1 MELNP
6 ARDVWTGM
14 LLMGKTY
21 TPMEVIFDTTS
32 DWLCVEGFDC
42 ESCKGN
48 TFNSDYSGQKI
59 SNDFEKRV
67 YGSISLI
74 GYEYKDQ
81 VCLIYENCLSNF
93 HYMSITDW
101 GQNEPVDGIVGLARN
116 SKYYQAARDPN
127 NEEGYF
133 FID

>member
-48 TFNSDYSGQKI
+48 TFNSDYSG
-59 SNDFEKRV
+59 
-67 YGSISLI
+67 
-74 GYEYKDQ
+74 
-81 VCLIYENCLSNF
+81 
-93 HYMSITDW
+93 
-101 GQNEPVDGIVGLARN
+101 
-116 SKYYQAARDPN
+116 
-127 NEEGYF
+127 
-133 FID
+133 